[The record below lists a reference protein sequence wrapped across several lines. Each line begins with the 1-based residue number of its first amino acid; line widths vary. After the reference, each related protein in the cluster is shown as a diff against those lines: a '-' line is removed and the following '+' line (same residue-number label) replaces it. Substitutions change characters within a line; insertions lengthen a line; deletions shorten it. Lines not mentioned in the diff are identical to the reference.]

1 MGDGNVPKYSKK
13 KIKQLL
19 KSWDT
24 GANNAVRGKAFEEL
38 ARYLFSKVPG
48 VTVISWNEMN
58 TFETEEIDVA
68 CATVPHPR
76 GLRDLGGFFLVECK
90 GWDSAV
96 NSEQVAWF
104 LTKIKHRGVSFGV
117 LFAANGITGVEGHLT
132 RSHFLVAMALAE
144 KIKMVIETRDEIE
157 TLNTGEEL
165 ATLIIEKIT
174 RLHAT
179 GGRCY

>member
-1 MGDGNVPKYSKK
+1 VPRYSKA
-13 KIKQLL
+13 KINRFLHT
-19 KSWDT
+19 WDT

-48 VTVISWNEMN
+48 VAVISWNEMN

-68 CATVPHPR
+68 CSIIPHPR
-76 GLRDLGGFFLVECK
+76 GLRDLGGFFIVECK
-90 GWDSAV
+90 GWDNAV

-117 LFAANGITGVEGHLT
+117 LFAANGITGVQGHLE

-144 KIKMVIETRDEIE
+144 KIRMVLITRTEIE
-157 TLNTGEEL
+157 ALNTGEEL